1 MDNHIEKNVR
11 PFGLRDKLGYMFG
24 DFGNDF
30 TFIFASSFLMVFYT
44 KVLGIEPGAVGVLF
58 LVARCVDAFTDVG
71 MGRLVDRMRPGKDG
85 RFKSWVRWIA
95 GPVAISSFLMYQ
107 SGLAGAPMALKM
119 VYMYVTYLLWGSVFY
134 TAINIP
140 YGSMASAI
148 SEDPGDRSSLSV
160 FRTVGATLASLI
172 IGVGGPL
179 LVYSTDAAG
188 NQVVVGSRMTVIA
201 GVFSVCA
208 IICYILFYKMTT
220 ERVKTEPRPDANR
233 VTLGQTFS
241 AIFRNR
247 ALLAIIGAAIG
258 LLLSQLMSQSMNN
271 YLFQDYFKNTN
282 SLSVIN
288 FISTGVTLLI
298 ATFVTPLTRR
308 IGKKEAAAAAMI
320 LAGASYILLFFMRV
334 TNPYVYIAVSVG
346 GYIGIG
352 VFNLVIWANI
362 TDVIDYQ
369 EVMTR
374 QRDDGTVYAVYSF
387 ARKIGQALAGGL
399 SGFALGA
406 IGYDSLAH
414 AQTEAVNNGIY
425 SVTTLVPG
433 ICFLAV
439 AVILIFA
446 YPLSKRKVEENTEI
460 LQKRR
465 ETEAE

>member
-1 MDNHIEKNVR
+1 M
-11 PFGLRDKLGYMFG
+11 
-24 DFGNDF
+24 
-30 TFIFASSFLMVFYT
+30 
-44 KVLGIEPGAVGVLF
+44 
-58 LVARCVDAFTDVG
+58 
-71 MGRLVDRMRPGKDG
+71 
-85 RFKSWVRWIA
+85 
-95 GPVAISSFLMYQ
+95 
-107 SGLAGAPMALKM
+107 
-119 VYMYVTYLLWGSVFY
+119 
-134 TAINIP
+134 
-140 YGSMASAI
+140 
-148 SEDPGDRSSLSV
+148 
-160 FRTVGATLASLI
+160 
-172 IGVGGPL
+172 
-179 LVYSTDAAG
+179 
-188 NQVVVGSRMTVIA
+188 
-201 GVFSVCA
+201 
-208 IICYILFYKMTT
+208 
-220 ERVKTEPRPDANR
+220 
-233 VTLGQTFS
+233 
-241 AIFRNR
+241 
-247 ALLAIIGAAIG
+247 
-258 LLLSQLMSQSMNN
+258 
-271 YLFQDYFKNTN
+271 
-282 SLSVIN
+282 
-288 FISTGVTLLI
+288 TLLI

-414 AQTEAVNNGIY
+414 AQSEAVNNGIY